1 MKKDIHSFIEEITNN
16 FSELFIETFM
26 IRYLSDYSKEEL
38 LENIDRTKTE
48 LKKKIDKGF
57 KNKLNEF
64 GIEDL
69 SINTNK
75 KEE

>member
-64 GIEDL
+64 GIEAL

>member
-1 MKKDIHSFIEEITNN
+1 MKKNIHSFIEEITNN

>member
-1 MKKDIHSFIEEITNN
+1 MKKNIHSFIEEITNN

-64 GIEDL
+64 GIEAL